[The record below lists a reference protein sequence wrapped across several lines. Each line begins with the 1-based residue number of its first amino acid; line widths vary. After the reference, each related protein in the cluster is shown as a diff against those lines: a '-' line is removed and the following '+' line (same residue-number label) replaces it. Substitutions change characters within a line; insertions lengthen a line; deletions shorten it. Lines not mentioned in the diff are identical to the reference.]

1 MSEDKRDDLL
11 RKVSGLIAKAESTDH
26 EGERA
31 VFMAKADELMNK
43 YRIELWEIQQ
53 RNTNRI
59 DERKPTIKDF
69 DFSFAFNT
77 GPFPEICD
85 ALWGLFLG
93 CVMHANCVAVTHK
106 QHFSGENRTTK
117 YNTMPIIGTESD
129 LGYLELLFT
138 SLLMQLVSE
147 VRPKYDKTQDYFQN
161 LKKFREAG
169 WSWDEVGKVVID
181 AGESR
186 LPDEPF
192 GKQRDKMIRD
202 YRSWC
207 KRTGTPQNYANYK
220 TYRRNFAD
228 GYVAKVRTRMSEMRS
243 NQSGSTSGGGM
254 EIALRDQREV
264 NTQFMMDE
272 FPRPRSQALARGRAD
287 NRKFDSSA
295 FNGGTRA
302 GEKANL
308 SNPNSGLKGRK
319 AIES

>member
-11 RKVSGLIAKAESTDH
+11 RKVSGLIAKAESSEH

-43 YRIELWEIQQ
+43 YRIELWELQQ
-53 RNTNRI
+53 QNTNRI
-59 DERKPTIKDF
+59 DERRPMVKDF
-69 DFSFAFNT
+69 DYSFAFSS

-85 ALWGLFLG
+85 SLWMLFLG
-93 CVMHANCVAVTHK
+93 CVTHANCVAVTYK
-106 QHFSGENRTTK
+106 QHYSGETRMSKSYTL
-117 YNTMPIIGTESD
+117 PVIGTEVD
-129 LGYLELLFT
+129 LAYLGLLFS
-138 SLLMQLVSE
+138 SLLLQLVGE
-147 VRPKYDKTQDYFQN
+147 VRPKYDHSQDYYQN

-169 WSWDEVGKVVID
+169 WSWDEVGKVVIE

-228 GYVAKVRTRMSEMRS
+228 GYVAKVRTRMADMRHA
-243 NQSGSTSGGGM
+243 QSGQTSGSGM
-254 EIALRDQREV
+254 EIALRDQQLV
-264 NTQFMMDE
+264 NSDFMRSE
-272 FPRPRSQALARGRAD
+272 FPMPRGRAVARGRQD

-295 FNGGTRA
+295 FNGGSAA

-308 SNPNSGLKGRK
+308 SNPGSGLKGRK
-319 AIES
+319 ALDR